1 MASPRFF
8 CPLALSAGLELDLPP
23 SAARHA
29 QVLRMQPGHAVT
41 LFGAGTG
48 QWQAQITAMGKST
61 VRVQALHHEAVG
73 CEADRPVHLAV
84 GLIANERMDYL
95 IEKATELGAVS
106 FSPLL
111 AERCVMRLSGER
123 ADKRVAHW
131 QAIAAAACEQSGR
144 NTVPTVFPVQT
155 LSHYLTAAKQQ
166 AGLKGLLSLNPEGQ
180 GLHAFAT
187 GWVPNAD
194 THPPSLAPVHLL
206 SGTEGG
212 WTAAEE
218 DLAHLHG
225 FSDVRLVAR
234 TLRADT
240 APLAALAALVL

>member
-1 MASPRFF
+1 MASPRFY
-8 CPLALSAGLELDLPP
+8 CPLTLSVGQELDLPP

-41 LFGAGTG
+41 LFGAGIG
-48 QWQAQITAMGKST
+48 QWQALITAMGKST
-61 VRVQALHHEAVG
+61 VRVQALHHETVA

-95 IEKATELGAVS
+95 IEKATELGATS
-106 FSPLL
+106 FSPVL

-131 QAIAAAACEQSGR
+131 QAIAVAACEQSGR

-155 LSHYLTAAKQQ
+155 LSHYLVATRHLV
-166 AGLKGLLSLNPEGQ
+166 GLKGLLSLNPQGQ
-180 GLHAFAT
+180 GLHAFAA
-187 GWVPNAD
+187 GPVPSAD
-194 THPPSLAPVHLL
+194 TPTPPFTPVRLL

-218 DLAHLHG
+218 DLAHQHG